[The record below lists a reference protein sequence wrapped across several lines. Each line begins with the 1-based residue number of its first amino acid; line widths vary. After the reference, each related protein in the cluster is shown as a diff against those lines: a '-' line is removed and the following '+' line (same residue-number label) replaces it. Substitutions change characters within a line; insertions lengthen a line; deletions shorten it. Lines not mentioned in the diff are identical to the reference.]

1 MFLYL
6 CHLTMQTMNFPE
18 ITTIFLDVDDT
29 LWWFTENSKVAL
41 EEAFHDFGGD
51 YWPCDYDTFHKVYLK
66 HNNELWDLYH
76 HGLIERDVLKAE
88 RFRRTLTELGCDS
101 ECGDLASRMDEH
113 YLAVL
118 AQQTK
123 LLPGARHLL
132 ENLNAKGYD
141 VNVLSNG
148 FKGIQQQKL
157 VSGGIDHL
165 IHHVVLSDDCGIT
178 KPLPGI
184 YDYAMQVCNT
194 TPESSLMIG
203 DNPETDIQ
211 GAHQAGWRTIY
222 FNLRGIDPIEGTA
235 EATVTSLEQIENL
248 L

>member
-1 MFLYL
+1 
-6 CHLTMQTMNFPE
+6 MQFSIIIVLQLNN
-18 ITTIFLDVDDT
+18 IKTIFLDVDDT
-29 LWWFTENSKVAL
+29 LWWFTQNSKVAL
-41 EEAFHDFGGD
+41 EQTFHDYGGD
-51 YWPCDYDTFHKVYLK
+51 YWTCDFDTFHKVYLK
-66 HNNELWDLYH
+66 HNEVLWDQYH

-88 RFRRTLTELGCDS
+88 RFRRTLAEIGCDS
-101 ECGDLASRMDEH
+101 ECDTLASRMDEH
-113 YLAVL
+113 YLNVL
-118 AQQTK
+118 AQQSV

-132 ENLNAKGYD
+132 EYLNKRGYD

-184 YDYAMQVCNT
+184 YDYAMQVCGT
-194 TPESSLMIG
+194 TPEASLMIG

-211 GAHQAGWRTIY
+211 GASQAGWRTIY
-222 FNLRGIDPIEGTA
+222 FNLRGIDPIPGTA
-235 EATVTSLEQIENL
+235 DATVTDLQQIEDL

>member
-1 MFLYL
+1 MFDKV
-6 CHLTMQTMNFPE
+6 Q
-18 ITTIFLDVDDT
+18 TIFLDVDDT

-41 EEAFHDFGGD
+41 EQTFHDYGGD
-51 YWPCDYDTFHKVYLK
+51 FWPCDYDAFHAVYLQ
-66 HNNELWDLYH
+66 HNDKLWDQYH
-76 HGLIERDVLKAE
+76 HGLIAKEVLVTE
-88 RFRRTLTELGCDS
+88 RFKRTLVEVGCDS
-101 ECGDLASRMDEH
+101 ECNELALLMNDH

-118 AQQTK
+118 AQQTT

-132 ENLNAKGYD
+132 EHLVARGYD

-148 FKGIQQQKL
+148 FKGVQQQKL

-184 YDYAMQVCNT
+184 YDYAQQVCHCSPET
-194 TPESSLMIG
+194 TLMIG
-203 DNPETDIQ
+203 DNPETDIA
-211 GAHQAGWRTIY
+211 GAKRAGWSTIY
-222 FNLRGIDPIEGTA
+222 FNLRGIEPIGDTA
-235 EATVTSLEQIENL
+235 DVTVTALEQIEEL

>member
-6 CHLTMQTMNFPE
+6 CHLTMQTMNFSE

-41 EEAFHDFGGD
+41 EEAFYDFGGD

-194 TPESSLMIG
+194 TPEASLMIG

-211 GAHQAGWRTIY
+211 GAHQAGWRPSSKPLISSKRY
-222 FNLRGIDPIEGTA
+222 SGSSSSKPSMPI
-235 EATVTSLEQIENL
+235 SSS
-248 L
+248 

>member
-1 MFLYL
+1 MDFL
-6 CHLTMQTMNFPE
+6 N
-18 ITTIFLDVDDT
+18 ITSIFLDVDDT

-41 EEAFHDFGGD
+41 EQAFHDFGGD
-51 YWPCDYDTFHKVYLK
+51 YWPCDYDAFHKVYLK

-88 RFRRTLTELGCDS
+88 RFKRTLTELGCDS

-113 YLAVL
+113 YLLVL

-132 ENLNAKGYD
+132 EDLNAKGYD

-194 TPESSLMIG
+194 TPEASLMIG

-235 EATVTSLEQIENL
+235 DATVTALEQIEDL

>member
-1 MFLYL
+1 MDFL
-6 CHLTMQTMNFPE
+6 N
-18 ITTIFLDVDDT
+18 ITSIFLDVDDT

-41 EEAFHDFGGD
+41 EQAFHDFGGD

-113 YLAVL
+113 YLLVL

-132 ENLNAKGYD
+132 EYLNAKGYD

-194 TPESSLMIG
+194 TPEASLMIG

-235 EATVTSLEQIENL
+235 DATVTTLEQIEDL

>member
-1 MFLYL
+1 MFDKV
-6 CHLTMQTMNFPE
+6 Q
-18 ITTIFLDVDDT
+18 TIFLDVDDT

-41 EEAFHDFGGD
+41 EQTFHDYGGD
-51 YWPCDYDTFHKVYLK
+51 FWPCDYAAFHAVYLQ
-66 HNNELWDLYH
+66 HNDQLWDQYH
-76 HGLIERDVLKAE
+76 HGLIAKEVLVTE
-88 RFRRTLTELGCDS
+88 RFKRTLVEVGCDS
-101 ECGDLASRMDEH
+101 ECNELALLMNDH

-118 AQQTK
+118 AQQTT

-132 ENLNAKGYD
+132 EHLVARGYD

-148 FKGIQQQKL
+148 FKGVQQQKL

-184 YDYAMQVCNT
+184 YDYAQQVCRCSPET
-194 TPESSLMIG
+194 TLMIG
-203 DNPETDIQ
+203 DNPETDIA
-211 GAHQAGWRTIY
+211 GAKRAGWSTIY
-222 FNLRGIDPIEGTA
+222 FNLRGIEPIGDTA
-235 EATVTSLEQIENL
+235 DVTVTALEQIEEL

>member
-1 MFLYL
+1 
-6 CHLTMQTMNFPE
+6 MNFSG

-41 EEAFHDFGGD
+41 EQTFHDFGGD

-66 HNNELWDLYH
+66 HNDALWNQYH
-76 HGLIERDVLKAE
+76 HGLIERDVLKAQ
-88 RFRRTLTELGCDS
+88 RFELTLTEVGCES
-101 ECGDLASRMDEH
+101 ECHDLACRMDEH
-113 YLAVL
+113 YLTVL
-118 AQQTK
+118 AQQPT
-123 LLPGARHLL
+123 LLPGAKHLL
-132 ENLNAKGYD
+132 EHLNSKGYD

-148 FKGIQQQKL
+148 FRGVQQQKL

-184 YDYAMQVCNT
+184 YDHAMKVCDT
-194 TPESSLMIG
+194 TPERSLMIG

-222 FNLRGIDPIEGTA
+222 LNLRAIDAIPGTA
-235 EATVTSLEQIENL
+235 DATVTQLAQIEEL

>member
-1 MFLYL
+1 M
-6 CHLTMQTMNFPE
+6 
-18 ITTIFLDVDDT
+18 DDT

-41 EEAFHDFGGD
+41 EQAFHDFGGD

-113 YLAVL
+113 YLLVL

-132 ENLNAKGYD
+132 EYLNAKGYD

-194 TPESSLMIG
+194 TPEASLMIG

-235 EATVTSLEQIENL
+235 DATVTTLEQIEDL

>member
-1 MFLYL
+1 
-6 CHLTMQTMNFPE
+6 MQFSIIIVLQLNN
-18 ITTIFLDVDDT
+18 IKTIFLDVDDT
-29 LWWFTENSKVAL
+29 LWWFTQNSKVAL
-41 EEAFHDFGGD
+41 EQTFHDYGGD
-51 YWPCDYDTFHKVYLK
+51 YWTCDYDTFHKVYLK
-66 HNNELWDLYH
+66 HNEVLWDQYH

-88 RFRRTLTELGCDS
+88 RFRRTLAEIGCDS
-101 ECGDLASRMDEH
+101 ECDTLASRMDEH
-113 YLAVL
+113 YLTVL
-118 AQQTK
+118 AQQSV

-132 ENLNAKGYD
+132 EYLNKRGYD

-178 KPLPGI
+178 KPRPGI
-184 YDYAMQVCNT
+184 YDYAMQVCGT
-194 TPESSLMIG
+194 TPEASLMIG

-211 GAHQAGWRTIY
+211 GASQAGWRTIY
-222 FNLRGIDPIEGTA
+222 FNLRGIDPIPGTA
-235 EATVTSLEQIENL
+235 DATVTDLQQIEDL